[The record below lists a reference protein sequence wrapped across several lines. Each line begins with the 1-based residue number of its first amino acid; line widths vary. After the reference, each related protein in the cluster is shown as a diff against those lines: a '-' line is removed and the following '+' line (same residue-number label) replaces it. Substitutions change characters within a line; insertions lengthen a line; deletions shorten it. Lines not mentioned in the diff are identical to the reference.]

1 MCHVLDTESKPACET
16 GKFRCDDGACIDEDY
31 RCDDVSDCQDGSDE
45 RYCGGPVNGSGM
57 YRSVLR
63 VAQGC
68 GFMPHFKSW
77 HLIARA
83 FLFKLNGKAT
93 RLSSLHRNV
102 QYC

>member
-1 MCHVLDTESKPACET
+1 
-16 GKFRCDDGACIDEDY
+16 
-31 RCDDVSDCQDGSDE
+31 
-45 RYCGGPVNGSGM
+45 M